1 MLVSSTINEVQ
12 FTQSGEASM
21 EVIWQDSDQVPI
33 TTITSAEM
41 QLKTNKTDSYA
52 DRLLALTTAASGGI
66 VLVASEGKLT
76 ITITAAQTLALPAGV
91 CFYDLIVELADTS
104 RQVLLAGT
112 VTVDQGVTTW
122 QG

>member
-1 MLVSSTINEVQ
+1 MSSTINEVQ

-21 EVIWQDSDQVPI
+21 EVVWQDSDQVPI

-52 DRLLALTTAASGGI
+52 DRLLALTTAAAGGI

-76 ITITAAQTLALPAGV
+76 ITITADQTLALPAGV
-91 CFYDLIVELADTS
+91 CYYDLLVELADGS